1 MNEEQQ
7 RIWDY
12 LNHNAL
18 GYNNRRTS
26 SEIRNRCDLESGGV
40 TNEHVRDLIRD
51 MIFNHNCSI
60 GSVMWGSGY
69 WIIQNETELNRVVQS
84 LRNRAD
90 SINER
95 ADRLIR
101 NFNNRQN
108 G

>member
-7 RIWDY
+7 AIWYY
-12 LNHNAL
+12 LNQNAL
-18 GYNNRRTS
+18 GYSNRKTS
-26 SEIRNRCDLESGGV
+26 TEIRNACELESGGA

-84 LRNRAD
+84 LRNRAN
-90 SINER
+90 SIVER
-95 ADRLIR
+95 AERLIS
-101 NFNNRQN
+101 NFNNRAN

>member
-1 MNEEQQ
+1 MNEEQLS
-7 RIWDY
+7 IWDY
-12 LNHNAL
+12 LNQNAL
-18 GYNNRRTS
+18 GYSNRKTS
-26 SEIRNRCDLESGGV
+26 TEIRNACELESGGA

-84 LRNRAD
+84 LRNRAN
-90 SINER
+90 SIVER
-95 ADRLIR
+95 AERLIS
-101 NFNNRQN
+101 NFNNRAN

>member
-7 RIWDY
+7 AIWDY
-12 LNHNAL
+12 LNQNAL
-18 GYNNRRTS
+18 GYSNRKTS
-26 SEIRNRCDLESGGV
+26 TEIRNACELESGGA

-84 LRNRAD
+84 LRNRAN
-90 SINER
+90 SIVER
-95 ADRLIR
+95 AERLIS
-101 NFNNRQN
+101 NFNNRAN

>member
-7 RIWDY
+7 AIQDY
-12 LNHNAL
+12 LNQNAL
-18 GYNNRRTS
+18 GYSNRKTS
-26 SEIRNRCDLESGGV
+26 TEIRNACELESGGA

-84 LRNRAD
+84 LRNRAN
-90 SINER
+90 SIVER
-95 ADRLIR
+95 AERLIS
-101 NFNNRQN
+101 NFNNRAN